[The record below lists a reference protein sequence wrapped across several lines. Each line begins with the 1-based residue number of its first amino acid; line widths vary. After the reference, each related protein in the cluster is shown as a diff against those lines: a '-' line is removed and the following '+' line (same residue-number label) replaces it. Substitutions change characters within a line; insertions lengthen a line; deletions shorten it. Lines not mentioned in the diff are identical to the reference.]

1 MKCQLYA
8 SELLTRLAMKGSSN
22 TSFHKYQIPNRYLLL
37 ASTFEAGGLTN
48 ETCAALALAA
58 WSATKKNIYIVP
70 SDDDVF
76 IGDTVSE
83 EILLFP
89 RTALPNICPQSPT
102 YLDGLAVIINKLT
115 RACIE
120 SLETNSS
127 SKTILPSNSTL
138 WNLLQSSNRETKGM
152 QISILFDFI
161 IWDNRTYTITQILEL
176 IRELLKCA
184 TKLLKSYTLN
194 KPHDRQNKL
203 VSAVSKELDKFLCLQ
218 ISRLRSLI
226 SNEDLQVISSA
237 LHVIFA
243 MCMTDAPF
251 ISFPKQHLH
260 LHLKKDRRSDV
271 QCTMVEFSL
280 HNMQSAVE
288 VFAKASNEN
297 DIIQDVCFFVQWSAI
312 SVHHA
317 ILFEHYSII
326 APCDEIEVAPMQQ
339 YVKVL
344 DICK

>member
-1 MKCQLYA
+1 
-8 SELLTRLAMKGSSN
+8 
-22 TSFHKYQIPNRYLLL
+22 
-37 ASTFEAGGLTN
+37 
-48 ETCAALALAA
+48 
-58 WSATKKNIYIVP
+58 V
-70 SDDDVF
+70 
-76 IGDTVSE
+76 
-83 EILLFP
+83 
-89 RTALPNICPQSPT
+89 
-102 YLDGLAVIINKLT
+102 
-115 RACIE
+115 
-120 SLETNSS
+120 
-127 SKTILPSNSTL
+127 
-138 WNLLQSSNRETKGM
+138 
-152 QISILFDFI
+152 
-161 IWDNRTYTITQILEL
+161 
-176 IRELLKCA
+176 
-184 TKLLKSYTLN
+184 LKSYTLN